1 MPLFPSGQVVVTP
14 GALRALESAGA
25 SPADLLRRHLNGNWG
40 VVNEDNR
47 LANDLAI
54 RRASRIFSAYCL
66 KEGTKV
72 WVITEVDR
80 SATTVLLPDE
90 Y

>member
-1 MPLFPSGQVVVTP
+1 MPLFPAGQVVVNS
-14 GALRALESAGA
+14 GALRLLEAAGP

-40 VVNEDNR
+40 VVNEDDR
-47 LANDLAI
+47 HANDLAI
-54 RRASRIFSAYCL
+54 RRGSRIFSAYRL
-66 KEGTKV
+66 KDGTKV
-72 WVITEVDR
+72 CVITEADR